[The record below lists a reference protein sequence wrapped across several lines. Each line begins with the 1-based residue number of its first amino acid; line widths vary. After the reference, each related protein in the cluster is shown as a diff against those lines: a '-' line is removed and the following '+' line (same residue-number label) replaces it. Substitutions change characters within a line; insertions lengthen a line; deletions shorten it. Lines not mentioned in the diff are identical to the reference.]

1 MLRAKS
7 SQMSREYW
15 EPHRR
20 VKIEPEDIKEEI
32 EEKIVRTEQI
42 KTEPQEIKT
51 EYEEQYIKDEQQDIK
66 EEYIEVKRKP
76 DVDQQPPFLKKA
88 KQEACELPPSVY
100 VKEEA
105 DEAVPHDEEM
115 WVQCSDCDSHVK
127 KKNLSRHFRKAHSAK
142 VRPAFYSVS
151 SFVPGKRVTLE
162 TVHRKL
168 EEWNPE
174 GEGKKWQQKGVGVG
188 EQGRE
193 RLEKKEEE
201 DNKSAAERAAAQARN
216 LSIGRA
222 AEQAASRARHNLT
235 LRAMGGDT
243 KSPDEDLAEDM
254 FSWSPPQSP

>member
-1 MLRAKS
+1 
-7 SQMSREYW
+7 MSREYW
-15 EPHRR
+15 EPLHR
-20 VKIEPEDIKEEI
+20 VKIEPQDIKEEI
-32 EEKIVRTEQI
+32 EEKIARTEQI

-51 EYEEQYIKDEQQDIK
+51 EYEEQYIKDEPTDIK

-76 DVDQQPPFLKKA
+76 DVDHQPSSLKKA
-88 KQEACELPPSVY
+88 KQEASEFPPPVY

-105 DEAVPHDEEM
+105 DEEEM
-115 WVQCSDCDSHVK
+115 WVQCSECDSHVK

-151 SFVPGKRVTLE
+151 RLVPGKKVTLE

-174 GEGKKWQQKGVGVG
+174 GEGKKWIQKGVGL
-188 EQGRE
+188 EKQRRR

-201 DNKSAAERAAAQARN
+201 ACKER
-216 LSIGRA
+216 GRA
-222 AEQAASRARHNLT
+222 AEQAAARARQNLT
-235 LRAMGGDT
+235 LRAMCGDT
-243 KSPDEDLAEDM
+243 RFLDEDSAEDM

>member
-1 MLRAKS
+1 
-7 SQMSREYW
+7 MSREYW

-151 SFVPGKRVTLE
+151 SLVPGKKVTLE

-174 GEGKKWQQKGVGVG
+174 GEGKKWQ
-188 EQGRE
+188 EGRE
-193 RLEKKEEE
+193 KFEKKEEE
-201 DNKSAAERAAAQARN
+201 DKKAEAERAAAQAAHN
-216 LSIGRA
+216 LSYERA
-222 AEQAASRARHNLT
+222 AEQAAARARQNLT
-235 LRAMGGDT
+235 LRAVGGDT
-243 KSPDEDLAEDM
+243 KSLDEDSAEDM